1 MSATTSLFTRATKY
15 VAGASDPGE
24 NRLTEVTAAVFER
37 VPGLARHLAIA
48 WLHPSHAAL
57 GETFRSNTAAD
68 RQAIAALP
76 WDTPVRVRTQLGVRG
91 RFVDL
96 ELRFLDPDNGSRL
109 AAVVWVE
116 VKHGITAHDQQ
127 LLAYSE
133 TRPKEPGGVVVL
145 APRWTLPVPAEQQV
159 GDVPERSWQ
168 ATARRAQ
175 TFEAGKAHEQWLLD
189 EWLTYLKEEA
199 LMELDA
205 LGPEHLTALAYK
217 HEAEAALVSVCDE
230 AARVIRTLYGE
241 PDDEE
246 RPYGKPAYGLGYW
259 STIDPQS
266 TDEGA
271 WGGRYLDWN
280 CTVAHA
286 ALPGIPAGRVYF
298 NVGLSSPKGLPPEA
312 EWRTKVNEALED
324 TAELSRFQQWTDDY
338 ERYHRVALPQDV
350 LRGTSLEEQGSSLG
364 RWISETFTY
373 LIAQGPPTS
382 ATD

>member
-1 MSATTSLFTRATKY
+1 MCGKVAGSCRVLTRAAAIAVTEAPQYVGVRSMSATTSLFTRATKY

-246 RPYGKPAYGLGYW
+246 RPMASRRTGLD
-259 STIDPQS
+259 T
-266 TDEGA
+266 
-271 WGGRYLDWN
+271 GRRSIRR
-280 CTVAHA
+280 A
-286 ALPGIPAGRVYF
+286 
-298 NVGLSSPKGLPPEA
+298 
-312 EWRTKVNEALED
+312 RTKAPGADGTLTG
-324 TAELSRFQQWTDDY
+324 TARSPTPRFRGSRPD
-338 ERYHRVALPQDV
+338 
-350 LRGTSLEEQGSSLG
+350 GSTS
-364 RWISETFTY
+364 
-373 LIAQGPPTS
+373 TS
-382 ATD
+382 A